1 MYAVSLDS
9 SLARRVQGNLDR
21 SSERING
28 AVRQLSSGLR
38 ISSAKDDAAGAAIAE
53 KMTSRVR
60 GFDQARRNAND
71 AVSALQTAEGGLNT
85 VANHLQRIREL
96 AVQAVNDTQSAS
108 DRAALQQEAG
118 QLVAGIDSLAQQTEF
133 NGKRLLDGSFV
144 GVSFQTTGDAHGQ
157 MSEVGLRSLRTA
169 DLKKEALTSSGSGA
183 QVAGTVDLSNNFYSL
198 IAASSTSA
206 PLASTNITNLEF
218 SHNGGPFIAIPSLTV
233 NTNPVANA
241 NEFALQVDLANF
253 AAGGAHNAFV
263 IPTDT
268 LQLRVGGTFS
278 DLASA
283 QNEASRLETLL
294 GLPAGY
300 LGTPAYNASSTL
312 TSNGSVSQI
321 DLSTSAGATTALK
334 IADDA
339 LAIVSNVRNQ
349 LGAEQNRIGHQVANL
364 QTASENT
371 AAARS
376 RIRDADYGV
385 AVAGLTSG
393 QIAQQAGIAMLA
405 QASSQPQ
412 QVLTLLR
419 SWM

>member
-9 SLARRVQGNLDR
+9 SLARQVQGNLDR

-28 AVRQLSSGLR
+28 AVRQLASGLR
-38 ISSAKDDAAGAAIAE
+38 INSAKDDAAGAAIGE

-157 MSEVGLRSLRTA
+157 MSEVGLRSVRTA
-169 DLKKEALTSSGSGA
+169 DLKKEVLTTSGGGVQA
-183 QVAGTVDLSNNFYSL
+183 VAAGTVDDAFNVYANLV
-198 IAASSTSA
+198 ATASTSA
-206 PLASTNITNLEF
+206 PAASVTITNLEF
-218 SHNGGPFIAIPSLTV
+218 SHNGGAFIAVPSLTIGTV
-233 NTNPVANA
+233 SLTNGFNFANA
-241 NEFALQVDLANF
+241 IDMASI
-253 AAGGAHNAFV
+253 AAGGGTVFH
-263 IPTDT
+263 PGDT
-268 LQLRVGGTFS
+268 LQLRASGTFA

-283 QNEASRLETLL
+283 QAEAGRLETLL

-300 LGTPAYNASSTL
+300 LGTPAYNTATTTL

-339 LAIVSNVRNQ
+339 LAIVSDVRNQ

-364 QTASENT
+364 QAASENT
-371 AAARS
+371 AAAFAIPITGWRW
-376 RIRDADYGV
+376 RG
-385 AVAGLTSG
+385 
-393 QIAQQAGIAMLA
+393 
-405 QASSQPQ
+405 
-412 QVLTLLR
+412 
-419 SWM
+419 